1 MNPIDAFSQTLKINP
16 NAARLISAGLG
27 VMAAAAII
35 ISWGSNL
42 DDLRLGAIYVL
53 AFACVVT
60 LLAFIARNNTMTTV
74 LSWILV
80 AGFGMFV
87 LGLVGSVLRV
97 PPSLP
102 PTPCYLRLFFELP
115 ETCIQN
121 LRNSENDLRI
131 GSAAPVLPAAD
142 GGPERL
148 WRAQEGAI
156 PTPTDHTGEIFVQ
169 YTQPFAQ
176 ADAVELSEALAEL
189 AWQVQDWKSGGEQVN
204 EGPDTNEVRYFKDG
218 DREAAISL
226 AQTIH
231 GLHPDTPIY
240 VRDFTRLGA
249 FSKAGR
255 LELWLSQPLDPSA

>member
-16 NAARLISAGLG
+16 NAAKLISAGLG
-27 VMAAAAII
+27 VMAAAAIL

-42 DDLRLGAIYVL
+42 EDLRLAATYVL

-60 LLAFIARNNTMTTV
+60 LLAFIARNNRMTTV

-87 LGLVGSVLRV
+87 LGLVGSVFRV

-102 PTPCYLRLFFELP
+102 PTPCYLRILFELP
-115 ETCIQN
+115 ETCIES
-121 LRNSENDLRI
+121 LRNTDNDLRI
-131 GSAAPVLPAAD
+131 GSAAPVLAPIE
-142 GGPERL
+142 GPERL
-148 WRAQEGAI
+148 WHAQEGV
-156 PTPTDHTGEIFVQ
+156 TPVATDHAGHVFLQFSTPIDRGTATGLASALLGLDWNVQ
-169 YTQPFAQ
+169 G
-176 ADAVELSEALAEL
+176 AD
-189 AWQVQDWKSGGEQVN
+189 KGGELVDK
-204 EGPDTNEVRYFKDG
+204 GPATNEVRYFKAV
-218 DREAAISL
+218 DRQAAIEL

-249 FSKAGR
+249 FVKDGT
-255 LELWLSQPLDPSA
+255 LEVWLSQPLDPAA